1 LAPLLT
7 ARLQEGSSGMRIRA
21 SILGFSLALA
31 LLAGSGLAQDKPP
44 AEPAPAPA
52 EAEAKA
58 PAPRPA
64 DPKLAR
70 MARGIIEKALEASH
84 APEIFADLRRT
95 LAEVYIPVMRE
106 MAQGGFPGA
115 PEANAVSAAQL
126 AKMLT
131 FMDYLRKAGDDLDA
145 ALSEHREA
153 IISDVS
159 EQIARSA
166 NESAIGD
173 LKRIME
179 LPAVS
184 KSMEA
189 VYAFSKLVTGFTYDD
204 SRKFSEFSA
213 WVNSLSIDITKAL
226 PGTEDSGGKP
236 VPSSR
241 KVLKAQALV
250 DELMRASHLDE
261 IVADVER
268 FALDVYAET
277 APLPGDNRE
286 NLIEKIEQ
294 FQFLYNMQ
302 KAVVLGVAPS
312 VLAAAMSDEQL
323 ETLRAYL
330 RSPAFVKAFE
340 LTRNAVKA
348 ATAYTKEDILEAR
361 KAFEDLDDKAK
372 LRDKAADGQDQT
384 AKEWDALV
392 KKWRDILRDRI
403 SPDTRKGLEQSA
415 ADLKLDTPPI

>member
-1 LAPLLT
+1 
-7 ARLQEGSSGMRIRA
+7 MRMRA

-31 LLAGSGLAQDKPP
+31 VLAGSGLAQDKPP
-44 AEPAPAPA
+44 AESVPAPA

-64 DPKLAR
+64 DPQLTR
-70 MARGIIEKALEASH
+70 MARGIIEKALAASH

-95 LAEVYIPVMRE
+95 LAEVYIPIMRE
-106 MAQGGFPGA
+106 MVQGGFPGA
-115 PEANAVSAAQL
+115 PEANAVTAGQL

-131 FMDYLRKAGDDLDA
+131 FMDYLRKAGDDLDP

-166 NESAIGD
+166 DESALGD
-173 LKRIME
+173 LKRMVE
-179 LPAVS
+179 LPAAV

-189 VYAFSKLVTGFTYDD
+189 VYAMSKLLTGFTYDD

-226 PGTEDSGGKP
+226 PGTEDSNGKS

-250 DELMRASHLDE
+250 DELIRASHLDE
-261 IVADVER
+261 LVADVER

-277 APLPGDNRE
+277 APMPGDNRE
-286 NLIEKIEQ
+286 ELIEKIEQ

-312 VLAAAMSDEQL
+312 VLAAAMTDEQL

-348 ATAYTKEDILEAR
+348 STGYTKEDILEVR
-361 KAFEDLDDKAK
+361 KAFEDLDKKAK
-372 LRDKAADGQDQT
+372 LRDKAADKTDQT
-384 AKEWDALV
+384 AKEWDALI

-403 SPDTRKGLEQSA
+403 SPETRKGLEQSA